1 MIFSRAGSDPRKA
14 MSHTPLD
21 AASPMT
27 ATLSYATISTGTPS
41 RFAISCVR
49 STAAPFDSPVALSL
63 VARMK
68 LP

>member
-1 MIFSRAGSDPRKA
+1 MSFSRAGSDPRNA
-14 MSHTPLD
+14 MSHTPLG

-27 ATLSYATISTGTPS
+27 ATLSYATIATGTPS
-41 RFAISCVR
+41 PFPISRVR
-49 STAAPFDSPVALSL
+49 SMATPRDSPLALSF